1 MQSQSRFKSRWS
13 RELGIIT
20 FAFLTAMSVIPA
32 SSAQTKKPTPSRVNA
47 LPDFIQTSLDF
58 RALNNGDWLI
68 LDKKSLRLLT
78 ANGLERASYK
88 VRAKHFDLRENDNHA
103 LAVLID
109 SDTQHALPIRVE
121 GGKLKLAM
129 EMPAPTSSL
138 ESSCLFRDAQQL
150 MHLFV
155 IAKDGHAQQWLLDTA
170 KPRLVRN
177 MALPANVKFC
187 EVDDQTETLY
197 ANEEHFGLWAYSAQ
211 SESSVARNAVLLRQP
226 YGRLKSGAHTIQGVR
241 GGIAVLDEAG
251 TNVSV
256 LKNAQQEWK
265 LAENLSKKN
274 YANWPKEAG
283 LLRSN
288 ETDKEITFYL
298 RDDNKKSWFAL
309 SAKSLAKNSSSK
321 LKDEPIPVL
330 IPQAQTEEMS
340 RLGDAADD
348 PAIWQHPTDSKLS
361 RILGTNKKQ
370 GLLVY
375 DLEGK
380 QTQLLEVGRLNNVDV
395 RQNIRWQDSS
405 SDVAISTQRDDNSLV
420 VFDIDANGM
429 VMETSRIATG
439 MDKIY
444 GTCLYQPN
452 RGGLEAFVND
462 KDGLVQHWRIE
473 RKNGSYVG
481 TQLRHFKIATQPEGC
496 VVDDKNAR
504 LFIGEEKR
512 GVWLANADVA
522 TNTSD
527 NKPLQLIAK
536 VDQHLHADV
545 EGLALYH
552 GKQASYLVVSSQG
565 DSSYVIYDAQAPFAY
580 RGKFRIGFNTVRGI
594 DGSSE
599 TDGLEI
605 SSANFGG
612 PYEDGILIVQDGHK
626 HLPVGAQNFK
636 YIDWKQIAQALR
648 LTY

>member
-1 MQSQSRFKSRWS
+1 MQNQNRIKSKCWRG
-13 RELGIIT
+13 LGIIALT
-20 FAFLTAMSVIPA
+20 FLSAGMVLPA
-32 SSAQTKKPTPSRVNA
+32 SSAQTIKPTPNAIKA
-47 LPDFIQTSLDF
+47 LPNFIQTSLDF
-58 RALNNGDWLI
+58 RALRSGDWLV
-68 LDKKSLRLLT
+68 LDKKALRLLT
-78 ANGLERASYK
+78 ADGLERASYK

-109 SDTQHALPIRVE
+109 SDTQHALPIQVQD
-121 GGKLKLAM
+121 GKLRLAM
-129 EMPAPTSSL
+129 EMPAPSSSL

-150 MHLFV
+150 THLFV
-155 IAKDGHAQQWLLDTA
+155 IAKDGHAQQWLLDAA

-197 ANEEHFGLWAYSAQ
+197 INEEHFGLWAYSAQ
-211 SESSVARNAVLLRQP
+211 SESSVARRAVLLRQP
-226 YGRLKSGAHTIQGVR
+226 YGRLLSGAHTIQGIS

-251 TNVSV
+251 TSISV
-256 LKNAQQEWK
+256 LRAAQQEWK

-274 YANWPKEAG
+274 YATWPQHAG
-283 LLRSN
+283 LLRSH
-288 ETDKEITFYL
+288 ETAKTITFYL
-298 RDDNKKSWFAL
+298 RDDDKKSWFAL
-309 SAKSLAKNSSSK
+309 NAKSLAKNSSSK
-321 LKDEPIPVL
+321 QKDEVIPVL

-348 PAIWQHPTDSKLS
+348 PAIWRHPKDSKLS
-361 RILGTNKKQ
+361 RVLGTNKKQ

-395 RQNIRWQDSS
+395 RQNIQWQDSN

-429 VMETSRIATG
+429 VKETSRIATG
-439 MDKIY
+439 MEKIY

-473 RKNGSYVG
+473 RKNGTYVG

-512 GVWLANADVA
+512 GVWLANADAA

-552 GKQASYLVVSSQG
+552 GKQASYLLVSSQG

-580 RGKFRIGFNTVRGI
+580 RGKFRIGFNTSRGI

-599 TDGLEI
+599 TDGIEV
-605 SSANFGG
+605 SSANFGA
-612 PYEDGILIVQDGHK
+612 PYEDGIFIVQDGHK
-626 HLPVGAQNFK
+626 HLPDGAQNFK
-636 YIDWKQIAQALR
+636 YIDWKQIARALR